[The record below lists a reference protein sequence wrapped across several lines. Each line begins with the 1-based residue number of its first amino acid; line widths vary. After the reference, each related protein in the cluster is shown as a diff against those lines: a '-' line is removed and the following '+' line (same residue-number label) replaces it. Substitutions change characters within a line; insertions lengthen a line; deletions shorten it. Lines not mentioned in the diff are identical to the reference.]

1 MEHRYIINNEI
12 SARQV
17 ATRQDIMGAMDVM
30 DVMDIMD
37 VFSCRNWYHQ
47 ILSSSRAVS
56 RVSLL
61 LWVWRPK
68 VKFISSSFYIT
79 TLLIRVLISDETCFL
94 DYQTEQTI
102 QSGCDLVIFDVNC
115 TVSRLMNSEILYGIH
130 CLSLDL
136 FALTWISAQSFSN
149 NVLTPD

>member
-1 MEHRYIINNEI
+1 MCGTPIYHKQRD

-17 ATRQDIMGAMDVM
+17 ATRQDIMDAM
-30 DVMDIMD
+30 DVMDIME
-37 VFSCRNWYHQ
+37 VFYCRNWYHQ
-47 ILSSSRAVS
+47 IISSSRAVS
-56 RVSLL
+56 SVSLL

-68 VKFISSSFYIT
+68 VKFKSSSFYIT

-94 DYQTEQTI
+94 DYQREQTI

-115 TVSRLMNSEILYGIH
+115 TVSRLKNSEILYD

-136 FALTWISAQSFSN
+136 FALTWISTQSFTN
-149 NVLTPD
+149 NILTPD